1 MSAAPLKARLGA
13 LRRRVLGTGP
23 APEVQAR
30 LDHHDQA
37 LRDITAALQQVQ
49 AVVPPP
55 GSERAAGL
63 AEVQRRVDVLEEHLP
78 ELLGLW
84 SSATGTQRRLQRQ
97 LDDRA
102 RSLDQHATSIEEL
115 WQRIEFV
122 RREVLYELR
131 YHDAAAAGAP
141 AGDLT
146 PAEVRVVDADRV
158 QQLQAEHGLRLNLG
172 CGHLP
177 IDGYVNVDMRELPG
191 VDVVAPIDQL
201 PFDEGVV
208 DEIHSAHVLEHFPQ
222 EDLERRLLPYWHDR
236 LRPGGV
242 FRATVPD
249 GVAMLDGYAKGEIPF
264 EDLRSV
270 LYGGQEYEGDFHFTM
285 FGAETLTELLAR
297 AGFTEVEVEA
307 QGRPNDI
314 CLELQ
319 VAARRPE

>member
-1 MSAAPLKARLGA
+1 MNAASLKSRLGS
-13 LRRRVLGTGP
+13 LRRRILGTGTP
-23 APEVQAR
+23 PEVQAR
-30 LDHHDQA
+30 LDHHDRA
-37 LRDITAALQQVQ
+37 LHDITVALQQVQ

-55 GSERAAGL
+55 GTDRAEAL
-63 AEVQRRVDVLEEHLP
+63 VQVQRRVDTLEQHLP

-97 LDDRA
+97 LDA
-102 RSLDQHATSIEEL
+102 REASLEQHGASIEEL

-122 RREVLYELR
+122 RREVMYELR
-131 YHDAAAAGAP
+131 YGDGERAAEVADGP
-141 AGDLT
+141 D
-146 PAEVRVVDADRV
+146 VRVVDPERV
-158 QQLQAEHGLRLNLG
+158 ERITGEGGLRLNLG

-177 IDGYVNVDMRELPG
+177 MDDYVNVDMRELPG

-201 PFDEGVV
+201 PFEEGTVA
-208 DEIHSAHVLEHFPQ
+208 EIHSAHVLEHFPQ
-222 EDLERRLLPYWHDR
+222 EDLQRRLLPYWRDR
-236 LRPGGV
+236 LVPGGV

-249 GVAMLDGYAKGEIPF
+249 GVAMLDGHARGEIPF

-285 FGAETLTELLAR
+285 FGAETMTALLEQ
-297 AGFTEVEVEA
+297 AGFTDVEVEA

>member
-1 MSAAPLKARLGA
+1 MNAASLKVKLGA
-13 LRRRVLGTGP
+13 LRRRLLGTGT
-23 APEVQAR
+23 APEVQAH
-30 LDHHDQA
+30 LEHHDRA
-37 LRDITAALQQVQ
+37 LSDITLALQQVQ

-55 GSERAAGL
+55 GSSAAVGL
-63 AEVQRRVDVLEEHLP
+63 VELQRRVDTLEEHLP

-84 SSATGTQRRLQRQ
+84 SSAGGTQRRLQRQ
-97 LDDRA
+97 LDERA
-102 RSLDQHATSIEEL
+102 ASLSQHSTSIEEL

-131 YHDAAAAGAP
+131 YGDAERSDP
-141 AGDLT
+141 AGSEA
-146 PAEVRVVDADRV
+146 PEVRVVDEARVAAITADG
-158 QQLQAEHGLRLNLG
+158 GLRLNLG

-177 IDGYVNVDMRELPG
+177 MDDYVNVDMRELPG

-201 PFDEGVV
+201 PFDDGTVA
-208 DEIHSAHVLEHFPQ
+208 EIHSAHVLEHFPQ
-222 EDLERRLLPYWHDR
+222 EDLQRRLLPYWRDK

-249 GVAMLDGYAKGEIPF
+249 GVSMLDGHARGEIPF

-285 FGAETLTELLAR
+285 FGADTLSALLDEV
-297 AGFTEVEVEA
+297 GFTDIQVEA

-319 VAARRPE
+319 IAARRPE

>member
-1 MSAAPLKARLGA
+1 MNVASIRARLGA
-13 LRRRVLGTGP
+13 VRRRVLGTGT

-30 LDHHDQA
+30 LDHHDRA
-37 LRDITAALQQVQ
+37 LHDITAALQQVQ

-55 GSERAAGL
+55 GSAASAGL
-63 AEVQRRVDVLEEHLP
+63 AELQRRVDVLEEHLP

-84 SSATGTQRRLQRQ
+84 SSAGGTQRRLQRQ
-97 LDDRA
+97 LDERA
-102 RSLDQHATSIEEL
+102 ASLEQHATSIEEL
-115 WQRIEFV
+115 WQRVEFV

-131 YHDAAAAGAP
+131 YSDAERAAAP
-141 AGDLT
+141 AGDA
-146 PAEVRVVDADRV
+146 PEPHVVDPERVAAVTAD
-158 QQLQAEHGLRLNLG
+158 AGLRLNLG

-177 IDGYVNVDMRELPG
+177 MGDYVNVDMRELPG

-201 PFDEGVV
+201 PFGDGTVE
-208 DEIHSAHVLEHFPQ
+208 EIHSAHVLEHFPQ
-222 EDLERRLLPYWHDR
+222 EDLERRLLPYWRDK

-249 GVAMLDGYAKGEIPF
+249 GVSMLDGHARGEIPF

-285 FGAETLTELLAR
+285 FGAATLSALLEQAV
-297 AGFTEVEVEA
+297 FTDIEVEA
-307 QGRPNDI
+307 EGRPNDI

-319 VAARRPE
+319 IAARRPE

>member
-1 MSAAPLKARLGA
+1 MNAASLKARLGS
-13 LRRRVLGTGP
+13 LRRRLLGTGT

-30 LDHHDQA
+30 LDHHDRA
-37 LRDITAALQQVQ
+37 LHDITAALQQVQ

-55 GSERAAGL
+55 GTDRAEAL
-63 AEVQRRVDVLEEHLP
+63 VELQRRVDALEHHLP

-97 LDDRA
+97 LDQRA
-102 RSLDQHATSIEEL
+102 TASEQHATSIDEL

-122 RREVLYELR
+122 RREVLYEMR
-131 YHDAAAAGAP
+131 YGDAGSDTS
-141 AGDLT
+141 AGDEA
-146 PAEVRVVDADRV
+146 PDVRVVDAERV
-158 QQLQAEHGLRLNLG
+158 ERITAQGGLRLNLG

-177 IDGYVNVDMRELPG
+177 MDDYVNVDMRELPG

-201 PFDEGVV
+201 PFDEGAVA
-208 DEIHSAHVLEHFPQ
+208 EIHSAHVLEHFPQ
-222 EDLERRLLPYWHDR
+222 EDLQRRLLPYWRDR
-236 LRPGGV
+236 LAPGGV

-249 GVAMLDGYAKGEIPF
+249 GVAMLDGHARGEIPF
-264 EDLRSV
+264 EDLRAV

-285 FGAETLTELLAR
+285 FGADTLTALLEE
-297 AGFTEVEVEA
+297 AGFTDVRVEA